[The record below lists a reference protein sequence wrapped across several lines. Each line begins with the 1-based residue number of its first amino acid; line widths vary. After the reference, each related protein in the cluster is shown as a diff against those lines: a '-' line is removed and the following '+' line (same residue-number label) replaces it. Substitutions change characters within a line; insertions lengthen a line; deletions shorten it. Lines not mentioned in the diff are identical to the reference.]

1 MTSSAEDVFKNKITK
16 ADAGHYYIHV
26 FKKDGAI
33 KTSHIKLSGY
43 KQMFEK
49 NPQFMYV
56 YSLRHAGV
64 ETDLV
69 EYLTKSGFT
78 NSDELRTLLRDSYTS
93 LNASMMTNQ
102 IETEIAHIP
111 VTKKDDKKKSVSL
124 QYIISLKEVLD
135 NTKSQVKR
143 AAVDDA
149 PAAPSTPK
157 TRSKADLDSRLDDL
171 PEDKVLDITH
181 YDPITD
187 IGIKTAKRTV
197 KGSRRPLAAAG
208 KMSRIVCDFS
218 KKGADNA
225 EKALVSLGMTKD
237 AARNAV
243 SAAQSSKTASLSR
256 IAISPRK

>member
-43 KQMFEK
+43 KQMLEK

-64 ETDLV
+64 ESDLV

-93 LNASMMTNQ
+93 ANVAMMHGN
-102 IETEIAHIP
+102 IEQEIAGIP

-124 QYIISLKEVLD
+124 EYIISLKEVLD
-135 NTKSQVKR
+135 NTKSQIKR
-143 AAVDDA
+143 TAADDA

-157 TRSKADLDSRLDDL
+157 NRGKADLDSRLDDL
-171 PEDKVLDITH
+171 TEDKVLDITH

-187 IGIKTAKRTV
+187 IGIKTSKRTI
-197 KGSRRPLAAAG
+197 KGSRRPLAVSG
-208 KMSRIVCDFS
+208 KLSRVVCDFS
-218 KKGADNA
+218 KKGAENA
-225 EKALVSLGMTKD
+225 EKALVSLGLTKD
-237 AARNAV
+237 AARSAIN
-243 SAAQSSKTASLSR
+243 AAQSSKTASLSR